1 MPAGRDDDDA
11 LRSSDARFRLAVETL
26 GEGVV
31 ITDEQDVIVYVNARM
46 AEISGYDREEMVGQR
61 VARLLVPDE
70 DRAGYEQR
78 MSLCMQ
84 GVSEQYEMSFR
95 RKDGQRFWAE
105 VNGSPLRDAS
115 GTLVGTVGAVMDV
128 TERKRIEEQLVAA
141 VDASEDARRAKSA
154 FLANM
159 SHELRTPLNA
169 IIGYSEMLQ
178 EDLRERGADD
188 LVPDM
193 VKIHGAGKHLLRL
206 INDILDVSKIEAGK
220 MDLVPEVF
228 DVATLVR
235 DVANTIAPLVKDRGN
250 ALDVRCA
257 RALGSMKADL
267 TRVRQVLLN
276 LLSNAAKFTENGKLA
291 LEVDRMAMNDE
302 AWVRF
307 RVRDTG
313 IGMSPEQLARL
324 FKAFAQA
331 DVSTTRRYGGSGLG
345 LVISRQLC
353 QMMGGEVTVDSAPGT
368 GSTFTV
374 LLPTNMA
381 QAEPE
386 PASAAAR
393 SEPAGAAGPAT
404 VLIIDDDRLVRD
416 LLRRF
421 LTKEGFRVMAA
432 VSGEEGLQRARELQ
446 PSLITLDVV
455 LSGMDGWAMLKAL
468 KADPRLAAVPVVILT
483 IVDNPALGLSL
494 GASDYLPK
502 PVDWG
507 RLGRALARYRP
518 AASAAAPD
526 PAAAAAA
533 AKAPGA

>member
-1 MPAGRDDDDA
+1 MSDA
-11 LRSSDARFRLAVETL
+11 DARFRLAVETL

-31 ITDEQDVIVYVNARM
+31 ITDADDIVVYANSRM
-46 AEISGYDREEMVGQR
+46 AEISGYAREEMVGQR

-70 DRAGYEQR
+70 DQAEYGQR
-78 MSLCMQ
+78 MALRMQ
-84 GVSEQYEMSFR
+84 GVAEQYEVSFR
-95 RKDGQRFWAE
+95 RKDGRRFWAE
-105 VNGSPLRDAS
+105 VNGSPLRDAD
-115 GTLVGTVGAVMDV
+115 GRIVGTVGAVMDI
-128 TERKRIEEQLVAA
+128 TERKRIEEALVAA
-141 VDASEDARRAKSA
+141 VDASEDASRAKSA

-178 EDLRERGADD
+178 EDLRERGAAD

-193 VKIHGAGKHLLRL
+193 AKIHGAGKHLLRL

-220 MDLVPEVF
+220 MDLVPELF

-235 DVANTIAPLVKDRGN
+235 DVAATMGPLAEARGN
-250 ALDVRCA
+250 TLDVRCA
-257 RALGSMKADL
+257 ASIGFMNADL

-276 LLSNAAKFTENGKLA
+276 LVSNAAKFTERGRIS
-291 LEVDRMAMNDE
+291 LEVDHIAMNDE

-307 RVRDTG
+307 RVRDSG
-313 IGMSPEQLARL
+313 IGMTPEQLARL
-324 FKAFAQA
+324 FKAFTQA
-331 DVSTTRRYGGSGLG
+331 DVSTTRKYGGTGLG

-374 LLPTNMA
+374 LLPANT
-381 QAEPE
+381 AEAEDAGP
-386 PASAAAR
+386 PRAPGLAAAADLV
-393 SEPAGAAGPAT
+393 AGGPPP
-404 VLIIDDDRLVRD
+404 VLIVDDDRLVRD

-432 VSGEEGLQRARELQ
+432 VSGEEGLRRARELR

-455 LSGMDGWAMLKAL
+455 MSGMDGWTMLKAL
-468 KADPRLAAVPVVILT
+468 KADPALAAVPVVMIT

-494 GASDYLPK
+494 GASDYLTK
-502 PVDWG
+502 PIDWA
-507 RLGRALARYRP
+507 RLGRTLGRYRP
-518 AASAAAPD
+518 RGAAV
-526 PAAAAAA
+526 PAVEA
-533 AKAPGA
+533 